1 MTQHKDIQ
9 DPKKFS
15 EAHYKFFK
23 AKLFSKETST
33 EELKDICMT
42 LGHLP
47 TKEAQDLLDKFKES
61 ERAKEVE
68 LLECAIDEGKY
79 WYLSPNNEK
88 EERDFLALKMLHKK
102 DEKIVELM
110 CKRDEHDFQIRT
122 LNIELEALKKL
133 AKEKSNKIE
142 DIKYRIVALQDLKKI
157 ETTSLK
163 EVEKEIEIQEM
174 IRETIKQSIT
184 TERYK
189 DMNPMYMSEVC
200 FDGEN
205 F

>member
-68 LLECAIDEGKY
+68 FLECAIDEGKY

-200 FDGEN
+200 FDGEVE
-205 F
+205 

>member
-68 LLECAIDEGKY
+68 WLECAIDEGKY
-79 WYLSPNNEK
+79 WYLSPNNKK

-102 DEKIVELM
+102 NEKIVELM

-122 LNIELEALKKL
+122 MNIELEALKKL

-142 DIKYRIVALQDLKKI
+142 DIKYRSIALQDLIKI
-157 ETTSLK
+157 EIALLK
-163 EVEKEIEIQEM
+163 EVEKEFELQEKIQEK
-174 IRETIKQSIT
+174 IKQSIT

-189 DMNPMYMSEVC
+189 DMDPMYMSEVC